1 METSAAPVHQRT
13 RFWRQP
19 TFWLIVLFL
28 GYAVLGFRC
37 VGGGAGGS
45 DSSGYMNQ
53 AKALAAG
60 TPQIPTRFLPNL
72 PPGKCPDLLYSALG
86 TIPARNPEKHHLT
99 YPIGLPLLFVAA
111 QPVVGWDRVADVVAW
126 LHLLAGVALL
136 YALLRTLDFNPWWSL
151 AGASLLGSSAV
162 YLSMGTQTMSDVPAL
177 VWCLAAMLAAWLG
190 RTRTF
195 WSWFSGIAFG
205 MAVLIRPSCILL
217 ILPLAVVFGLDW
229 RLWLRFGLGGLPFAL
244 GQLCYNHAAYGAWLV
259 SGYGDVRTLFGKQY
273 ALPTILHYLRWIPIQ
288 FSPVAAFALG
298 LPWLARQ
305 NRRLA
310 LMLAVWSA
318 AFIGFYLFYF
328 CAAAT
333 WWYLRFLLP
342 AAPALIVAGLWCL
355 RSIFASRQLPRFT
368 GWALM
373 AVLLLHALF
382 WDQKLHAFSSK
393 EAQAPYGRTAQW
405 ARSHLAPD
413 TVIACMQ
420 VSGCLLYY
428 TDFLVVRWDCF
439 YPEQRADVRAAIAA
453 SGRPLYAILWPFENP
468 DALQRLGGSW
478 KQVETF
484 SGVTIWRAE
493 DDGSQPYTPPVPP
506 APAP

>member
-1 METSAAPVHQRT
+1 METTAAIVQQRT

-28 GYAVLGFRC
+28 GYAVLGFCC

-60 TPQIPTRFLPNL
+60 TTQIPTRFLPNF
-72 PPGKCPDLLYSALG
+72 PPDHCPDLLYSPLG
-86 TIPARNPEKHHLT
+86 THPARNRERLFLT

-111 QPVVGWDRVADVVAW
+111 QPVVGWDRVADVVAC

-136 YALLRTLDFNPWWSL
+136 YALLRTLDFNLRWSL

-162 YLSMGTQTMSDVPAL
+162 YFSMGTQTMSDVPAL
-177 VWCLAAMLAAWLG
+177 VWCLAAMLAAWRS

-195 WSWFSGIAFG
+195 WSGFAGIAFG
-205 MAVLIRPSCILL
+205 MAVLVRPSDILL
-217 ILPLAVVFGLDW
+217 FLPLAIVFGLNW
-229 RLWLRFGLGGLPFAL
+229 RLWLLFGLGGLPFAL

-259 SGYGDVRTLFGKQY
+259 SGYGDIRSLFGKQY
-273 ALPTILHYLRWIPIQ
+273 AIPTILHYLRWIPIQ
-288 FSPVAAFALG
+288 FSPVAVFALG

-305 NRRLA
+305 DRRLA
-310 LMLAVWSA
+310 LMLAVWIA
-318 AFIGFYLFYF
+318 VFIGFYIFYSY
-328 CAAAT
+328 AADT
-333 WWYLRFLLP
+333 WWYLRFILP

-355 RSIFASRQLPRFT
+355 RSIFASRRLPRFT
-368 GWALM
+368 SWALM

-382 WDQKLHAFSSK
+382 WDQKLHALSSK
-393 EAQAPYGRTAQW
+393 RVQAPYGHAAEW
-405 ARSHLAPD
+405 ARSHLAPN

-439 YPEQRADVRAAIAA
+439 YPDQRSDVRAAITA

-468 DALQRLGGSW
+468 DALKHLGGSW
-478 KQVETF
+478 KQVEAFPNFT
-484 SGVTIWRAE
+484 VWHAE
-493 DDGSQPYTPPVPP
+493 DDGTQPYSEP
-506 APAP
+506 